1 MQYLSLILFSVQ
13 EKTIAED
20 KGQRRENYRT
30 HFGPEPEDEEHKRNR
45 LKEKARV
52 YKESIIN
59 QIKDNQRQVKAQLQ
73 VERAFENL
81 VVDAA
86 NEKLREEE
94 KRKLNKV
101 TEM

>member
-1 MQYLSLILFSVQ
+1 
-13 EKTIAED
+13 
-20 KGQRRENYRT
+20 
-30 HFGPEPEDEEHKRNR
+30 
-45 LKEKARV
+45 
-52 YKESIIN
+52 
-59 QIKDNQRQVKAQLQ
+59 VKAQLQ